1 MSEDSPS
8 FPYQAEPHQFC
19 WYRKTTE
26 DPSPP
31 QAVDMNLAYL
41 ENGLERKHRVDLDV
55 GKINV
60 FLGVFY
66 STLKAPHLP
75 M

>member
-1 MSEDSPS
+1 MSKDSPS

-41 ENGLERKHRVDLDV
+41 ENGLE
-55 GKINV
+55 GKIAE
-60 FLGVFY
+60 LTPESSY
-66 STLKAPHLP
+66 SFML
-75 M
+75 